1 MSSSFSY
8 ETVTSILQQPSEAET
23 DVTDDPILDN
33 QDGPVVEIL
42 PPEAFCDTKIKH
54 ATVDEPQEY
63 LFKDLLPSGELQIDI
78 QTSEPVAMSLVECL
92 KLAARETQTRSV
104 NDKENPSE
112 QKTTNVK
119 SQIMTPKQSMTVD
132 LKPEIVVSN
141 EEKKP
146 LETTQE
152 DITVKEEVQNMSI
165 VEIDG
170 LVANV
175 KEIQIQENSGRN
187 EHEKFQH
194 SKKTAVDLRPLTASE
209 GSQEELEFEMG
220 QEDLGTVWSADL
232 YMDGG

>member
-1 MSSSFSY
+1 M
-8 ETVTSILQQPSEAET
+8 TSILQQPSEAET
-23 DVTDDPILDN
+23 DVQDDPILDN

-104 NDKENPSE
+104 NDKESPSE

-152 DITVKEEVQNMSI
+152 DITVKEEVQNINI
-165 VEIDG
+165 VETDG

-187 EHEKFQH
+187 EHEKLQH